1 MIPVASLFLTM
12 LQFLHHHQIADH
24 EIGNMHPPS
33 KSHAVGNFFT
43 IHYNSRFFFLCY
55 FRQKNRR
62 EPYSMRDT
70 NQTTAKHT
78 IPLHSFVERT
88 ITSFHAL
95 FSVYPPLPFLFY
107 VSRVCDPITPL
118 SLSTTGNNSIPTL
131 TSIILPPPPFIHLRS
146 RIHLFPIRNYLLFTM
161 PVCNQQSNRE

>member
-12 LQFLHHHQIADH
+12 PQFLHHHQIADH

-78 IPLHSFVERT
+78 IPLPSFVERT

-118 SLSTTGNNSIPTL
+118 SLYYWQQLNPNSDL
-131 TSIILPPPPFIHLRS
+131 YYPPPSTFHPPSLPNPFI
-146 RIHLFPIRNYLLFTM
+146 P
-161 PVCNQQSNRE
+161 NQELSAFHDACLQPTIK